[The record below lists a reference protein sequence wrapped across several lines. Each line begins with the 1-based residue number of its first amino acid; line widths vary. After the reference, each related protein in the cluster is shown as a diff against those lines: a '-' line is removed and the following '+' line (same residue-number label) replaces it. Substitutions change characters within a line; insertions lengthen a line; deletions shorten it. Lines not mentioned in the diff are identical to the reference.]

1 MRALELLAPA
11 RTADIGIAAVDCG
24 ADAVYIAGPAF
35 GARSGAGNSVE
46 DIARLCAYAHSYG
59 VRVFA
64 TVNTI
69 IYDDEIPAVR
79 SLVKELAAAGVDAL
93 IVQDP
98 AVLSLS
104 AGLGMAMH
112 ASTQCA
118 VRSVEKAKF
127 VESLGFERIVLERQ
141 MSLDEIRAVSSAV
154 SSEIEFFVHGAL
166 CVCYSGQCYLS
177 EYLTGRSANRGE
189 CAQACRSLYDVED
202 ASGNVLLRNKAILS
216 LKDYNL
222 ISRLGDLA
230 SAGVVSF
237 KIEGRLKGESYVR
250 NVVRA
255 YSEAL
260 DAIVAGSGGR
270 YCRASIGHVRGGFV
284 PDLNKTFNRG
294 YTSLFL
300 DGRRGSWAA
309 EGGGEFIGTV
319 ERITRDGLNLE
330 LASPSVRLANGDG
343 FTFKT
348 FDGSVAGFRADVC
361 EGSTIRCKKVTG
373 LVPGMRL
380 YRNLSAAFE
389 RSVESARPVREIDV
403 ALSVALDA
411 SSISIHARS
420 EDGRVAS
427 ASLSGLEPA
436 QNASRA
442 LSSVREQ
449 LSKRS
454 GIYSFSVASVSA
466 SGVPVSNGAS
476 GVPASVGVP
485 GVPVSVAASGVPA
498 SPAGVPF
505 LPASVLNGLRRS
517 LADAL
522 AAIPIHHDA
531 PAPSSPVFPS
541 SSPVLPPSSPALV
554 TPSFLAPSSSF
565 PAPTGNLLST
575 PACLSYKA
583 NIANSLDRALYAS
596 RGATDMEDAYE
607 LTHRPG
613 VELMRSRYCV
623 RHELGLCPK
632 LSSGAPSFSGFQAN
646 LLSGVQ
652 SPSSPAPTGNL
663 APSTLFLVNNGRR
676 LRLRFHCATCEMT
689 VEDC

>member
-11 RTADIGIAAVDCG
+11 RTAEIGIAAVDCG

-35 GARSGAGNSVE
+35 GARAGAGNSVE
-46 DIARLCAYAHSYG
+46 DITRLCAYAHRFG

-69 IYDDEIPAVR
+69 IYEEEIPAVR
-79 SLVKELAAAGVDAL
+79 ELVSELAAAGVDAL

-98 AVLSLS
+98 AVLSLA

-118 VRSVEKAKF
+118 VRDVEKAKF
-127 VESLGFERIVLERQ
+127 VESLGYERIVLERQ
-141 MSLDEIRAVSSAV
+141 MSLERVRAVCSGVSA
-154 SSEIEFFVHGAL
+154 EIEFFVHGAL

-202 ASGNVLLRNKAILS
+202 ASGKVLLKDRAILS

-222 ISRLGDLA
+222 YHRLGDLA
-230 SAGVVSF
+230 DAGVMSF

-255 YSEAL
+255 YSDAL
-260 DAIVAGSGGR
+260 DALVASSGGK
-270 YCRASIGHVRGGFV
+270 YCRASWGHVRGGFV

-294 YTSLFL
+294 YTELYL
-300 DGRRGSWAA
+300 DGVRGRWAA

-319 ERITRDGLNLE
+319 ERVTRDGLNLE

-343 FTFKT
+343 FTFVT
-348 FDGSVAGFRADVC
+348 YDGQVAGFRADVC
-361 EGSTIRCKKVTG
+361 EGSTIRCKRVPG

-389 RSVESARPVREIDV
+389 RSVEAARPVREIDV
-403 ALSVALDA
+403 TLKVALDDT
-411 SSISIHARS
+411 SIKVCAET
-420 EDGRVAS
+420 EDGRNAS
-427 ASLSGLEPA
+427 ATLPGLDPA
-436 QNASRA
+436 QNADRA
-442 LSSVREQ
+442 LQAVRDQ
-449 LSKRS
+449 LGKRS
-454 GIYSFSVASVSA
+454 GIYSFTVASVDATS
-466 SGVPVSNGAS
+466 
-476 GVPASVGVP
+476 
-485 GVPVSVAASGVPA
+485 
-498 SPAGVPF
+498 GVPF
-505 LPASVLNGLRRS
+505 LAASSLNALRRS

-522 AAIPIHHDA
+522 DKDA
-531 PAPSSPVFPS
+531 SFPARS
-541 SSPVLPPSSPALV
+541 SSLPSRK
-554 TPSFLAPSSSF
+554 SSF
-565 PAPTGNLLST
+565 PAPTGNLLT
-575 PACLSYKA
+575 YKA

-596 RGATDMEDAYE
+596 RGATKMEDAYE

-623 RHELGLCPK
+623 RWELGLCPK
-632 LSSGAPSFSGFQAN
+632 K
-646 LLSGVQ
+646 
-652 SPSSPAPTGNL
+652 SPGTKPEP
-663 APSTLFLVNNGRR
+663 LFLINNGRR
-676 LRLRFHCATCEMT
+676 LRLRFHCPTCEMT